1 MLGMVSLEEKRGRRG
16 EVGGGGV
23 RIGRG
28 YFFHIRSH
36 AKLSCSHGEWLDLK
50 ETRGITGKW
59 GWGKE
64 AAPSIA

>member
-1 MLGMVSLEEKRGRRG
+1 MPGWPSSLVRGVSAGGWSVLRKREEAGR
-16 EVGGGGV
+16 GV

-50 ETRGITGKW
+50 ET
-59 GWGKE
+59 
-64 AAPSIA
+64 